1 MHDRP
6 APFRGHGDGARTAH
20 AFARP
25 REDARVASRAVS
37 SVAFRES
44 LARLVVPLLI
54 VVAVADR
61 SWRVDGVVDG
71 EHWWRQA
78 HVVANVDMM
87 LQRGVFS
94 VPSTW
99 NDDMAAGMYDFPL
112 YQGIVAVLTL
122 ASGCSPTLVAELL
135 SVALFALVAI
145 LTALLARATE
155 LDRRATAWAVAFL
168 ALSPLARYRF
178 AAPLPDDLA
187 LCASVASIVA
197 WFAAAR
203 RTGRAAVVALGTA
216 YAFAFVAALV
226 KPPVHLPVASTIV
239 VATWWRDGW
248 RGLRSPRLVGF
259 ALTAALAV
267 VTMRVI
273 GAALAGG
280 NAFADGA
287 TGWAWYFGSATER
300 VSFDA
305 HATVLARIAKQAVTT
320 VGLGTAALLWLGRA
334 RTAPH
339 TAVVLRVWSA
349 AAVASSLLFLH
360 VNVVH
365 SYYQLPCTVPLALAA
380 GGGAAMLVERVG
392 AWSGRRGPG
401 VAVAAV
407 VLVGAAVLSEK
418 YLARMLTPGTAAMRD
433 AGAFVNANT
442 PRDAFVVYGIT
453 ADTSPAFL
461 LFAQR
466 HGRNV
471 QVDAIAWETHH
482 AAGAAVTPPRATF
495 VYVPRVDAAARV
507 LADGRWRQVAVHERG
522 VLLTGRDG

>member
-20 AFARP
+20 AFARR

-54 VVAVADR
+54 VVAVA
-61 SWRVDGVVDG
+61 
-71 EHWWRQA
+71 
-78 HVVANVDMM
+78 
-87 LQRGVFS
+87 
-94 VPSTW
+94 
-99 NDDMAAGMYDFPL
+99 
-112 YQGIVAVLTL
+112 
-122 ASGCSPTLVAELL
+122 
-135 SVALFALVAI
+135 
-145 LTALLARATE
+145 AR
-155 LDRRATAWAVAFL
+155 
-168 ALSPLARYRF
+168 
-178 AAPLPDDLA
+178 
-187 LCASVASIVA
+187 
-197 WFAAAR
+197 
-203 RTGRAAVVALGTA
+203 
-216 YAFAFVAALV
+216 
-226 KPPVHLPVASTIV
+226 
-239 VATWWRDGW
+239 
-248 RGLRSPRLVGF
+248 
-259 ALTAALAV
+259 
-267 VTMRVI
+267 
-273 GAALAGG
+273 
-280 NAFADGA
+280 
-287 TGWAWYFGSATER
+287 
-300 VSFDA
+300 
-305 HATVLARIAKQAVTT
+305 
-320 VGLGTAALLWLGRA
+320 WLGRA

-339 TAVVLRVWSA
+339 TAVVVRVWSA

-360 VNVVH
+360 VNVVR

-392 AWSGRRGPG
+392 AWSRRRAPG
-401 VAVAAV
+401 VAVATV

-482 AAGAAVTPPRATF
+482 AAGAAVTPPRTTF
-495 VYVPRVDAAARV
+495 VYVPRVDAAARL

-522 VLLTGRDG
+522 VLLTARDG